1 MPPEKK
7 GTFWEKNVVLFL
19 TSQIISIFGSSLV
32 HYAVMWY
39 ITLETKSG
47 IMMTISI
54 ICATIPTLLVSPF
67 AGVWADRYSRKLLIV
82 MSDAFIAAATLILA
96 ILFLMGYKS
105 IGLLLV
111 ITAIRAFGSGIQT
124 PAIGAFLPQ
133 ITAEEKLTKVNA
145 VNGSLQSFVLMLS
158 PMLSGALL
166 TVASI
171 ETIFFI
177 DVITA
182 ALAISVMIFFLH
194 APVHKKALEKQ
205 PVSYFADLKQGF
217 LYIGSHQYIKSFFLF
232 CALFFILAAP
242 VAFLT
247 PLQVARSFGSDV
259 WRLTAIEVA
268 FSMGMILGGIVLA
281 SWGGFRN
288 KVHTMTLAS
297 FLIGACTMA
306 LGAAPVFSLYI
317 LFMAAC
323 GVALPIFNTPAT
335 VLLQEKVEEDYMG
348 RVFGVLSMIS
358 NTMMPLGM
366 LAFGPMADVIKI
378 EWMLLTTGALI
389 FGMGFWL
396 LSNKAMLEA
405 GKSSL

>member
-1 MPPEKK
+1 MPPDKK
-7 GTFWEKNVVLFL
+7 ITFWEKNVVLFL

-47 IMMTISI
+47 IMMTVSI

-67 AGVWADRYSRKLLIV
+67 AGVWADRYSRKILIV
-82 MSDAFIAAATLILA
+82 ISDGFIAAATLILA
-96 ILFLMGYKS
+96 VLFLMGYKS

-111 ITAIRAFGSGIQT
+111 MTAIRAFGSGIQT

-171 ETIFFI
+171 EMIFFI
-177 DVITA
+177 DVVTA

-194 APVHKKALEKQ
+194 APIHKKALEKQ
-205 PVSYFADLKQGF
+205 SVDYFTDLKQGF
-217 LYIGSHQYIKSFFLF
+217 IYIGSHEYIKRFFLF
-232 CALFFILAAP
+232 CAVFFILAAP

-268 FSMGMILGGIVLA
+268 FSVGMILGGIALA
-281 SWGGFRN
+281 SWGGFKN
-288 KVHTMTLAS
+288 KVHTMTMAS

-306 LGAAPVFSLYI
+306 LGAAPVFWIYI
-317 LFMAAC
+317 LFMALC
-323 GVALPIFNTPAT
+323 GVALPVFNTPAT
-335 VLLQEKVEEDYMG
+335 VLLQEKVEEDFLG

-366 LAFGPMADVIKI
+366 LFFGPLADVVKI
-378 EWMLLTTGALI
+378 EWMLLATGALI
-389 FGMGFWL
+389 FVMGFFL

-405 GKSSL
+405 GKSSF

>member
-133 ITAEEKLTKVNA
+133 ITEEEKLTKVNA